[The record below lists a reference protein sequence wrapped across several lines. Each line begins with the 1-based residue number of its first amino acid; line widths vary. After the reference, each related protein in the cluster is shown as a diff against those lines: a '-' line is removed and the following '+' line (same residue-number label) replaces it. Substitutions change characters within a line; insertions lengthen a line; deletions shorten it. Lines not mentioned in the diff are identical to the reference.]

1 MEEDKTSK
9 QEKNAAR
16 KERHA
21 LRQARQSQYVREL
34 MDDLEGRPEEVIGGL
49 SLISVIL
56 FLLHLVSDWRL
67 IMINTGE
74 RNFWS

>member
-49 SLISVIL
+49 
-56 FLLHLVSDWRL
+56 
-67 IMINTGE
+67 
-74 RNFWS
+74 